1 MKTLKPKKQIV
12 NAKILKNKLI
22 AKHTY
27 ELIFQSHDIAKN
39 ISCGQFI
46 HIRITDT
53 TSPLLRRPISI
64 AGVNDSGSCKIIYKV
79 VGKGTQLLSQKKPG
93 EYLDI
98 LGPLG
103 HGFPTD
109 IQDKKPVIMGGGVGT
124 APLLFLA
131 QQIPAGRAFVGFATK
146 DEIFGIETLKTAG
159 FDTKI
164 YTDDGTYG
172 KKGYPTDELEKHID
186 KDSIIFACGPTP
198 LLKKVKNIAKTKNIP
213 TYISLE
219 ERMACGVGA
228 CLGCSVKTP
237 DGGYKKT
244 CSDGPVFS
252 ADGIIL

>member
-1 MKTLKPKKQIV
+1 MKPKKQILDV
-12 NAKILKNKLI
+12 KILENK
-22 AKHTY
+22 K
-27 ELIFQSHDIAKN
+27 IAKN
-39 ISCGQFI
+39 TYKLIFNSDQLSKTASCGQFI

-53 TSPLLRRPISI
+53 TSPLLRRPISL
-64 AGVNDSGSCKIIYKV
+64 AGVDSSGYCMIIYKV
-79 VGKGTQLLSQKKPG
+79 VGKGTKLLSQKKPG
-93 EYLDI
+93 DYLDI

-103 HGFPTD
+103 CGFPTD
-109 IQDKKPVIMGGGVGT
+109 IQDKKPIIIGGGVGT

-131 QQIPAGRAFVGFATK
+131 QQISAGSALIGFATK
-146 DEIFGIETLKTAG
+146 DEMFGIKTLETAG

-164 YTDDGTYG
+164 YTNDGTCG
-172 KKGYPTDELEKHID
+172 KKGYPTDKLEKHID

-198 LLKKVKNIAKTKNIP
+198 LLKKVKNIAKAKNIP

-252 ADGIIL
+252 ADEIIL